1 MARADE
7 RPLRVGVL
15 ALQGGV
21 AEHLAM
27 LRRLGAETVEV
38 RLPAHLEGLDGIIL
52 PGGESTA
59 IGKLMAEYDLLEPLR
74 RRLRAG
80 LPADGT
86 CAGMI
91 LLASDLGSSRQP
103 VLGVMDIGVR
113 RNAFGSQLDSFERDL
128 AVAGLEGAPFR
139 AVFIRAPAIERLGSG
154 RGGAGRAGRRD
165 ASGGT
170 AGADAG
176 LRVPPRVGRGRADPP
191 HVPGSVPGRQ
201 TLSRPC
207 RRSQVRRSGSDSL
220 DPAPGPPIVAP
231 GEVYLGTGATSGG
244 H

>member
-1 MARADE
+1 MDGD

-27 LRRLGAETVEV
+27 LRRLGAECVEV

-59 IGKLMAEYDLLEPLR
+59 IGKLMVGYDLLEPLR
-74 RRLRAG
+74 HRIQVG
-80 LPADGT
+80 LPAYGT

-128 AVAGLEGAPFR
+128 AVVGLEGAPFR
-139 AVFIRAPAIERLGSG
+139 AVFIRAPAIERIGEDVETLAALADGTPVAVRQGLLLASAFHPELGDDA
-154 RGGAGRAGRRD
+154 RIHRMFLELCRAGR
-165 ASGGT
+165 
-170 AGADAG
+170 
-176 LRVPPRVGRGRADPP
+176 P
-191 HVPGSVPGRQ
+191 
-201 TLSRPC
+201 
-207 RRSQVRRSGSDSL
+207 
-220 DPAPGPPIVAP
+220 
-231 GEVYLGTGATSGG
+231 
-244 H
+244 